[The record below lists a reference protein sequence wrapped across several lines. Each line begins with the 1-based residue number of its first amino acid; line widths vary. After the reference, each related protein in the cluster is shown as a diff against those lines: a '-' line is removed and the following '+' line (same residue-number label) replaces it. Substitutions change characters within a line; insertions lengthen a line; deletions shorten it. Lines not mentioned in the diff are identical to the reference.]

1 MVALEVPEDIVKAFV
16 EVQQMEQIYTIK
28 EAAQILRVNT
38 NYIYREIGE
47 GKIKA
52 IKIGSLKILESELL
66 RYIDTKSS

>member
-1 MVALEVPEDIVKAFV
+1 MVALEVPEDSVKAFV

-52 IKIGSLKILESELL
+52 VKIGSLKILESELL
-66 RYIDTKSS
+66 IYIDTKSS

>member
-1 MVALEVPEDIVKAFV
+1 MVALEVPEDSVKAFV

-47 GKIKA
+47 GIIKA
-52 IKIGSLKILESELL
+52 VKIGSLKILESELL

>member
-1 MVALEVPEDIVKAFV
+1 MVALEALEDRVKAFV
-16 EVQQMEQIYTIK
+16 EVRQMEQIYTIK

>member
-1 MVALEVPEDIVKAFV
+1 MVALEVPEDSVKAFV

-52 IKIGSLKILESELL
+52 VKIGSLKILESELL
-66 RYIDTKSS
+66 RYIDTKSP

>member
-1 MVALEVPEDIVKAFV
+1 MVALEAPEDSVKAFA

>member
-1 MVALEVPEDIVKAFV
+1 MVALEAQEDSVKAFV

-52 IKIGSLKILESELL
+52 VKIGSLKILESELL

>member
-1 MVALEVPEDIVKAFV
+1 MVALEVPEDSVKAFV
-16 EVQQMEQIYTIK
+16 DVQQMEQIYTIK

-52 IKIGSLKILESELL
+52 VKIGSLKILESELL

>member
-1 MVALEVPEDIVKAFV
+1 MVALEVPEDSVKAFM

>member
-1 MVALEVPEDIVKAFV
+1 VLKLLWR
-16 EVQQMEQIYTIK
+16 YNKWNTIK

>member
-1 MVALEVPEDIVKAFV
+1 MVALEAPEDRVTDFR

>member
-1 MVALEVPEDIVKAFV
+1 MAALEALEDSVKVFV

>member
-1 MVALEVPEDIVKAFV
+1 MVALEAPEDSVKFFIN
-16 EVQQMEQIYTIK
+16 EKQIDQIYTIK

>member
-1 MVALEVPEDIVKAFV
+1 MVALEVPEDSVKAFV
-16 EVQQMEQIYTIK
+16 KVQQMKQIYTIK

-52 IKIGSLKILESELL
+52 VKIGSLKILESELL

>member
-1 MVALEVPEDIVKAFV
+1 MVALEAPEDSVIAFV

>member
-1 MVALEVPEDIVKAFV
+1 MVALEAPEDSVKAFV
-16 EVQQMEQIYTIK
+16 EAQQMEQIYTIK

>member
-1 MVALEVPEDIVKAFV
+1 MVALEVPEDSVKAFV
-16 EVQQMEQIYTIK
+16 EVQQMEQIYTVK

>member
-1 MVALEVPEDIVKAFV
+1 MVALEAQEDSVKAFM

>member
-1 MVALEVPEDIVKAFV
+1 MVALEAQEDSVKAFV

-28 EAAQILRVNT
+28 EVAQILRVNT

>member
-1 MVALEVPEDIVKAFV
+1 MVALEVPEDSVKVFV

>member
-1 MVALEVPEDIVKAFV
+1 MVALEAAEDSVKAFM

>member
-1 MVALEVPEDIVKAFV
+1 MVALEAPEDSVKAFM
-16 EVQQMEQIYTIK
+16 EVQQMEQIYAIK

>member
-1 MVALEVPEDIVKAFV
+1 MVDLEAPEDSVKAFV